1 MNPTKIILL
10 IAGFFVFIKASQ
22 YFMVVKSLLNLR
34 FKKADGEIKQLNEL
48 PEYLA
53 ALLPS
58 YDIKLQNLGFSLSH
72 LRLLNTCVVSNF
84 SQQWNLVYFNEDSN
98 CYANAFVSPLPETHE
113 PVKVRF
119 NNIFSDKSRLITEN
133 GIEYDIICEV
143 PNAICYD
150 PCAPTLEQQYMAH
163 IEKLKSLN
171 RESIKL
177 STQDYLASEVQVDN
191 DYIVSLIQKAYLKSQ
206 DETTWQ
212 LRLLPAMKHAF
223 KILRGIK
230 KITALKAAQLK
241 AAGAE
246 KIEPIEIP
254 IEAEVNAYL
263 RLEEFLKPTGS
274 ELGWKLMVFLIS
286 LVLAIAIFGTAIS
299 FGAAVSIIGAL
310 IVHELGHYIAM
321 LIFGYSD
328 RQILFLPFGAATLG
342 KKTDANAL
350 QKAVVFLSG
359 PALGLIAGTICII
372 VGARTEIKPLLFCG
386 VFFLVLNYINL
397 LPIVP
402 LDGGRLFELAL
413 FSRAPVLKSVF
424 LIISLSVMATAAI
437 LFKDPFLIFFS
448 IFMIIGVRT
457 HLLINSAHSKIKK
470 KIKTQQIQSD
480 KESFLPEIF
489 QLLKQKAFARL
500 PFARKYAISKN
511 LVSELMQKP
520 PGLAE
525 TIVSMVLYFVVFALP
540 ILIAIPTMIVLAIK
554 KGI

>member
-1 MNPTKIILL
+1 MNTTKIILFT
-10 IAGFFVFIKASQ
+10 AGFFVFMKASK
-22 YFMVVKSLLNLR
+22 YFMFVKNLLNLR

-48 PEYLA
+48 PEYLGT
-53 ALLPS
+53 LLPS

-72 LRLLNTCVVSNF
+72 LHLLNTCVVSNF
-84 SQQWNLVYFNEDSN
+84 SQQWNLVYFNEDNN
-98 CYANAFVSPLPETHE
+98 CYANATVSPLPETHE
-113 PVKVRF
+113 PVKVEF
-119 NNIFSDKSRLITEN
+119 NNIFSNKSRLITKN
-133 GIEYDIICEV
+133 GVEYDIIGEV
-143 PNAICYD
+143 PNAIFYD
-150 PCAPTLEQQYMAH
+150 PWVPTLEQQYMAH

-177 STQDYLASEVQVDN
+177 STQDYLASEIQANN
-191 DYIVSLIQKAYLKSQ
+191 DYIVSLVQKAYLKSQ

-254 IEAEVNAYL
+254 IEVEVNAYL
-263 RLEEFLKPTGS
+263 RLEDLFKQTDSG
-274 ELGWKLMVFLIS
+274 LGWKLMVFFIS
-286 LVLAIAIFGTAIS
+286 LALGIAIFGTAIS
-299 FGAAVSIIGAL
+299 FSAALFIIGAL

-359 PALGLIAGTICII
+359 PALGLTAGTICII
-372 VGARTEIKPLLFCG
+372 AGTRNEIKPLVFCG
-386 VFFLVLNYINL
+386 VFFLLLNYINL

-402 LDGGRLFELAL
+402 LDGGRLFESAL
-413 FSRAPVLKSVF
+413 FSRVPVLKSVF
-424 LIISLSVMATAAI
+424 LIISLFVAAIAAI
-437 LFKDPFLIFFS
+437 LFKDPILIFFS
-448 IFMIIGVRT
+448 IFMMIGVRT
-457 HLLINSAHSKIKK
+457 QILINSAHSKIKK
-470 KIKTQQIQSD
+470 QIKTQQIQPE
-480 KESFLPEIF
+480 KESILPEIF

-500 PFARKYAISKN
+500 AFAKKYAISKN

-525 TIVSMVLYFVVFALP
+525 TVASLALYFVVFALP
-540 ILIAIPTMIVLAIK
+540 ILIAVPTLIFLGIK
-554 KGI
+554 DGI